1 MTLKPHDPS
10 MTPSDPPKPETD
22 GAVASLEFSL
32 LESFDGRHPIRYFS
46 EVASTM
52 EIARTLAA
60 DGAPHFTVVAANR
73 QTQGRG
79 RLSRHWLSEDG
90 GLYFTMIL
98 RPKDRPGL
106 SFRFNLAASLVL
118 ARTLRML
125 HGIDAKV
132 KWPNDVMAGEKKI
145 AGILAEMESDEKN
158 IQFLNIGIGVNV
170 NNDPSVF
177 EPGACSVASLIKKK
191 TETKKLLTLFLDEYE
206 KFIRSSAMNDVPG
219 EWKKE
224 TVTIGRPV
232 EIITIR
238 NRFQGLATDMDQS
251 GALILTCADGRTKK
265 VVHGDCFHV

>member
-10 MTPSDPPKPETD
+10 MTPSDTREPEAN
-22 GAVASLEFSL
+22 GAVASLEFSS
-32 LESFDGRHPIRYFS
+32 LESPGGRHPIRYFS

-60 DGAPHFTVVAANR
+60 DGVPHFTVVAADR

-79 RLSRHWLSEDG
+79 RLSRNWLSADG
-90 GLYFTMIL
+90 GLYFTLIL
-98 RPKDRPGL
+98 RPDAQPGL

-132 KWPNDVMAGEKKI
+132 KWPNDVMAGGKKI

-158 IQFLNIGIGVNV
+158 IKFLNIGIGVNV
-170 NNDPSVF
+170 NNDPSLF

-191 TETKKLLTLFLDEYE
+191 TDKKKLLKLFLDDYE

-232 EIITIR
+232 EIVTIH

-251 GALILTCADGRTKK
+251 GALILTCADGSEKK
-265 VVHGDCFHV
+265 VIHGDCFHM